1 MKREIKL
8 RIHEESDLFSPY
20 DPDQMQLSEDMVT
33 YLKRKSEMMYKKNKE
48 AYTLHIFRQLH
59 LIWIIRRKQI

>member
-1 MKREIKL
+1 MRIKKRDVLMKREIKL

-48 AYTLHIFRQLH
+48 AYLTM
-59 LIWIIRRKQI
+59 

>member
-33 YLKRKSEMMYKKNKE
+33 YLKRKSEMMYKKN
-48 AYTLHIFRQLH
+48 
-59 LIWIIRRKQI
+59 IIIPF

>member
-20 DPDQMQLSEDMVT
+20 DPDQMQLSEDMIS
-33 YLKRKSEMMYKKNKE
+33 YLKCKSEMILKKYKDLKK
-48 AYTLHIFRQLH
+48 
-59 LIWIIRRKQI
+59 IIY

>member
-8 RIHEESDLFSPY
+8 KIHEESDLFSPY

-33 YLKRKSEMMYKKNKE
+33 YLKRKSEMMYKKKRK
-48 AYTLHIFRQLH
+48 HIRF
-59 LIWIIRRKQI
+59 ISSVIRP